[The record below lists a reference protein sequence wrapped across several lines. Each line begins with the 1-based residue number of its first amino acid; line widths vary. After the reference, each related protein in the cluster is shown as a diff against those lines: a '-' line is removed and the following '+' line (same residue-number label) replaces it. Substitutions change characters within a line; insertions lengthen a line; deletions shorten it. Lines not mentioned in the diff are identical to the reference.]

1 MSGTCC
7 DATVALV
14 ASLAVASACPVCGER
29 YLPDDATRVAL
40 VPAAP
45 SAPDVLALAAYAPQ
59 ETQQRPSL
67 APDARVSVSHD
78 PRPSS
83 APPVARLTHV
93 EDAEVVE
100 VRRLLCE
107 LRPDK
112 GGPLGWSADGAA
124 PAAGGS
130 AWTPVLRVQTS
141 VEVPAILPGAFAS
154 GARESSAPRLDPDST
169 LGWLQRHGTLA
180 AGLRALYAACAD
192 ARAAVDV
199 RARWKALPGRQG
211 LAAAVVHGRRLVREA
226 MAEWWATGP
235 VVDDADA
242 AQALRSA
249 QWAEVAG
256 MVARQTERASTATGE
271 AIERVRARVSAAD
284 VAEDEGAGG

>member
-1 MSGTCC
+1 MSATCC

-93 EDAEVVE
+93 EDVEVVE
-100 VRRLLCE
+100 VRAVLCE

-112 GGPLGWSADGAA
+112 GGPLGWAPDGEA
-124 PAAGGS
+124 PVGAKSIWTPALRGGS
-130 AWTPVLRVQTS
+130 S
-141 VEVPAILPGAFAS
+141 EVPAILPGAFAPTVAAS
-154 GARESSAPRLDPDST
+154 RAPDLDHGYPGLTDEARAT
-169 LGWLQRHGTLA
+169 LRWMQRSGTLKQ
-180 AGLRALYAACAD
+180 GLRALYQACALASTVSTQEQRD
-192 ARAAVDV
+192 AWA
-199 RARWKALPGRQG
+199 
-211 LAAAVVHGRRLVREA
+211 A
-226 MAEWWATGP
+226 MAEGVRVAARVVFGRKRVRAAIGAWRCPAGVAAAENPPSTPTDRAEWAARDT
-235 VVDDADA
+235 AT
-242 AQALRSA
+242 
-249 QWAEVAG
+249 EVAQV
-256 MVARQTERASTATGE
+256 VA
-271 AIERVRARVSAAD
+271 RVRARVGMD
-284 VAEDEGAGG
+284 VGGEGAGG